1 MSKSEIK
8 KVVFDPNLSYENMSN
23 MGYNVEKDS
32 ESITQDFDIN
42 LENFENDVNQLN
54 QNYVQK
60 TVNLNEIDEQTNN
73 DNNDND
79 DNDDNND
86 NDDNDDN
93 DNDNDDNDDND
104 NDNDENNQTQ
114 TQNQVDNDNDENN
127 QTKTQNQVDNDNDE
141 NNENNQSQKYQ
152 LKLGGFIG
160 PKLEQSKDIDL
171 YLDEKLK
178 NVNPLVNKNNVKK
191 NIEKYINNFYSKKQ
205 DQYYDEI
212 LKIYQKNVK
221 KYSFKKDNGYLVLL
235 DKKSKK
241 VINKIK
247 DLNIINLDIEIP
259 SVKKEIQRLKTDLI
273 DKYQFIKK
281 NIHIQ
286 SKLELDFNKI
296 KNNYKNEIEK
306 LITYQLYHKIINNL
320 ENNKALGEQDTTKL
334 YLSQPDIN
342 INALKPYKYNE
353 KKIFEIPDNL
363 IQEIYEYNTQQ
374 LKLYNKIIQSEKKD
388 KSLILEYLENKK
400 NKKFSTELKKNKNLK
415 NINYILDS

>member
-1 MSKSEIK
+1 
-8 KVVFDPNLSYENMSN
+8 
-23 MGYNVEKDS
+23 
-32 ESITQDFDIN
+32 
-42 LENFENDVNQLN
+42 
-54 QNYVQK
+54 
-60 TVNLNEIDEQTNN
+60 
-73 DNNDND
+73 
-79 DNDDNND
+79 
-86 NDDNDDN
+86 
-93 DNDNDDNDDND
+93 
-104 NDNDENNQTQ
+104 
-114 TQNQVDNDNDENN
+114 
-127 QTKTQNQVDNDNDE
+127 
-141 NNENNQSQKYQ
+141 
-152 LKLGGFIG
+152 
-160 PKLEQSKDIDL
+160 
-171 YLDEKLK
+171 
-178 NVNPLVNKNNVKK
+178 
-191 NIEKYINNFYSKKQ
+191 
-205 DQYYDEI
+205 
-212 LKIYQKNVK
+212 
-221 KYSFKKDNGYLVLL
+221 
-235 DKKSKK
+235 
-241 VINKIK
+241 IK